1 MGVWLSLYIRGLTLI
16 RLDYFGRNFSF
27 HWSLW
32 YRLTRN
38 IRERTQR
45 RRRRQRIYSAKQ
57 QLCTCSTLFCTFL
70 CRYSTTTAWK
80 CLISRFMLDVN
91 TRQRFS
97 FSFCE
102 LRNSPLE
109 FNSWKIR
116 QHLTNW
122 KSWNRSDEVWN
133 SANSL
138 FGWWFRC
145 RCREMHLLPIL
156 LKLNT
161 QGTFLKLLKTLKA
174 RVLNIT

>member
-1 MGVWLSLYIRGLTLI
+1 MTTSAVSLDLMKAFDTVSYTILGSLSKDDGAATRTAKKIDLLSKTTTLHMQHT
-16 RLDYFGRNFSF
+16 F
-27 HWSLW
+27 
-32 YRLTRN
+32 
-38 IRERTQR
+38 
-45 RRRRQRIYSAKQ
+45 
-57 QLCTCSTLFCTFL
+57 FCTFL
-70 CRYSTTTAWK
+70 CRHCRTTTSK
-80 CLISRFMLDVN
+80 CLISRFKEDVN

-138 FGWWFRC
+138 FGWRFRC